1 MTSVITS
8 RNKACMP
15 NVVVRLYVKYNS
27 IYTLRKQ
34 DGCEERMPEQMISRH
49 TFISKVAYVQ
59 LHIYLI
65 LIPQVTAT
73 AHHVT
78 TATASTCQHV
88 ILLQLQHTSTRY
100 VTTATAHVNTLCC
113 YSYSAC
119 QHVVTTATAHVN
131 TLLPQLQHM
140 STRCYHSHS
149 TC

>member
-1 MTSVITS
+1 
-8 RNKACMP
+8 
-15 NVVVRLYVKYNS
+15 
-27 IYTLRKQ
+27 
-34 DGCEERMPEQMISRH
+34 MPEQMISRH

-113 YSYSAC
+113 YSYSTR
-119 QHVVTTATAHVN
+119 QHVMLLELQHTSTRYVATAIAHVN
-131 TLLPQLQHM
+131 TLLPHPQHM
-140 STRCYHSHS
+140 STRYITTASTHVGTLCYL
-149 TC
+149 